1 MITEFYQE
9 LSLYKDSVFIR
20 MVIKILKTKVIQFEY
35 KLFEW
40 PCDIIK
46 LALTTQFV
54 NSDSLWCLL
63 RYNVKAHN

>member
-1 MITEFYQE
+1 MIME
-9 LSLYKDSVFIR
+9 VF
-20 MVIKILKTKVIQFEY
+20 KTKVSIQFGYE
-35 KLFEW
+35 LCDW

-54 NSDSLWCLL
+54 YSDSLGYLL